1 MSSFSFND
9 IVPFIV
15 AGIVLFIFL
24 VAYLSVRL
32 YKKRAA
38 EFMESE
44 KRIMGCNASD
54 IMEIQM
60 ATMEK
65 KAKDILNELYRRA
78 KHDLVAAA
86 KDRSAPSFEI
96 FLELKSKQHVAG
108 FGDQFRNMVV
118 DPFTDKMLAEGF
130 TVEFFP
136 DGHKAMN
143 IDSPAFRISCKIP
156 ECVDPK
162 QDGYVDGAVDA

>member
-1 MSSFSFND
+1 MVSFND

-15 AGIVLFIFL
+15 AGLVLFVFL
-24 VAYLSVRL
+24 IAYLIVRL

-38 EFMESE
+38 EFLESE

-60 ATMEK
+60 DTMEK

-86 KDRSAPSFEI
+86 KDRIAPSFEI
-96 FLELKSKQHVAG
+96 FLELKRNHVAG

-130 TVEFFP
+130 TVEFYP

-143 IDSPAFRISCKIP
+143 IDSPAFSISCKIP

-162 QDGYVDGAVDA
+162 QNGYGDEAVDA

>member
-1 MSSFSFND
+1 MVSFND

-15 AGIVLFIFL
+15 AGLVLFVFL
-24 VAYLSVRL
+24 IAYLIVRL

-38 EFMESE
+38 EFLESE
-44 KRIMGCNASD
+44 KRIMGCTASD

-86 KDRSAPSFEI
+86 KDRIAPSFEI
-96 FLELKSKQHVAG
+96 FLELKRNHVAG

-130 TVEFFP
+130 TVEFYP

-143 IDSPAFRISCKIP
+143 IDSPAFSISCKIP

-162 QDGYVDGAVDA
+162 QNGYGDEAVDA

>member
-1 MSSFSFND
+1 MLNFND

-15 AGIVLFIFL
+15 VGIVLVVFW
-24 VAYLSVRL
+24 AGYLIVHL
-32 YKKRAA
+32 YRKRSA
-38 EFMESE
+38 EFLESE

-54 IMEIQM
+54 IMEIRM

-86 KDRSAPSFEI
+86 KDRVAPSFEV
-96 FLELKSKQHVAG
+96 FLELKGKHVVAG
-108 FGDQFRNMVV
+108 FGDQFSNMVV

-130 TVEFFP
+130 TVEF
-136 DGHKAMN
+136 HKEGYKAKN
-143 IDSPAFRISCKIP
+143 IESPAFRISCKIP
-156 ECVDPK
+156 ECVDPAPK
-162 QDGYVDGAVDA
+162 QIGYGDEAVDA

>member
-1 MSSFSFND
+1 MVSFND

-15 AGIVLFIFL
+15 AGLVLFVFL
-24 VAYLSVRL
+24 IAYLIVRL

-38 EFMESE
+38 EFLESE

-86 KDRSAPSFEI
+86 KDRIAPSFEI
-96 FLELKSKQHVAG
+96 FLELKRNHVAG

-130 TVEFFP
+130 TVEFYP

-143 IDSPAFRISCKIP
+143 IDSPAFSISCKIP

-162 QDGYVDGAVDA
+162 QNGYGDEAVDA